1 MKRSHIIA
9 LGAIAV
15 AVMVII
21 STVGDASTY
30 VSFTEAKSLAE
41 DGVNKP
47 IHVVGELKKSNSGDI
62 VGMRYEPSIDPNH
75 FEFWMI
81 DSLQNESLVVY
92 NQPKPQ
98 DLDKSEKVWL

>member
-47 IHVVGELKKSNSGDI
+47 IHVVGELKKSNSGRNASVVSNDI
-62 VGMRYEPSIDPNH
+62 
-75 FEFWMI
+75 EFSKI
-81 DSLQNESLVVY
+81 VFSSKFVAVNFSR
-92 NQPKPQ
+92 
-98 DLDKSEKVWL
+98 